1 MIGKIL
7 ILLFIV
13 SATNIHVDDDKV
25 KVIRDWPKSK
35 IVSEG
40 CSFYESTIFYRRY
53 KFSVLLFH
61 QLLNALKKKS
71 LIIEMR

>member
-1 MIGKIL
+1 MIGKLL

-25 KVIRDWPKSK
+25 KVIRDWSKSK
-35 IVSEG
+35 IVSEV

-53 KFSVLLFH
+53 KSSVLLFH

-71 LIIEMR
+71 LIMEMR